1 MFVVFRR
8 QCCNPRM
15 QCATQAFEQPGKRRA
30 ELSPK
35 DGHKLPF
42 TLIPFQAE
50 SLSL

>member
-1 MFVVFRR
+1 ML
-8 QCCNPRM
+8 QSADE
-15 QCATQAFEQPGKRRA
+15 CATQAFEQPGKRRA